1 MSDFPVLYNEED
13 RLDAV
18 AQCGLLDTSD
28 DPRLD
33 RITRLAAYVTACPI
47 ALISIVAAQRQWF
60 KSRHGLVAKQTPR
73 DVAFCNYA
81 LVEPSIFVV
90 EDATKDDRFRWN
102 ALVTGDPGIRFYAG
116 IALTGAA
123 GHRLGTLCVIDT
135 VARALSPVERRLF
148 EDLAGCAGDVLRV
161 AECEIAAT
169 DARSGLRLG
178 LNY

>member
-1 MSDFPVLYNEED
+1 MSEFPVLYNEED

-18 AQCGLLDTSD
+18 AQCGLLDTPD

-47 ALISIVAAQRQWF
+47 ALVSIVAAHRQWF
-60 KSRHGLVAKQTPR
+60 KSRHGLAVRQTPR

-90 EDATKDDRFRWN
+90 EDATKDDRFRMN

-116 IALTGAA
+116 IAITGAS
-123 GHRLGTLCVIDT
+123 GHRLGTLCVIDKSP
-135 VARALSPVERRLF
+135 RALSPVQKRLF
-148 EDLAGCAGDVLRV
+148 EDLAGCAADVLRV
-161 AECEIAAT
+161 VEAEMT
-169 DARSGLRLG
+169 AR
-178 LNY
+178 